1 MFKRILFSFH
11 NIFAVFS
18 IRFDCLIFHTTMIW
32 NLCRIDCPRGPAKI
46 VRSCQSFEFTDWSMF
61 DLAKHL
67 ISRGL
72 ANIKIKQAVGLW
84 QHLIRKSLEQ
94 VPAWWW
100 WWQWCS
106 WDMDVDARW
115 AWS

>member
-1 MFKRILFSFH
+1 MSKLRVHGLVH
-11 NIFAVFS
+11 
-18 IRFDCLIFHTTMIW
+18 
-32 NLCRIDCPRGPAKI
+32 
-46 VRSCQSFEFTDWSMF
+46 VRSCQTSHFP
-61 DLAKHL
+61 
-67 ISRGL
+67 RGL